1 MSSAVPYSQRR
12 SPCGCQGVPE
22 GQHLPGCSQ
31 HRGEEAPR
39 CERCGYRAA
48 TDEGRCAICGALR
61 VDDAPAAPMLLSEAE
76 LEHPFG
82 PGIERPE
89 RLTWLRTA
97 NHADFRVDLWDT
109 GDRPPGGHVELA
121 YRLCVADGAR
131 WVLVFSGEG
140 FGAPPAHDLD
150 SDAVLAAIVGFFSLR
165 PGDTDADY
173 FDRYTRSQL
182 AFAEECGEELA
193 LWAAEL
199 EQDGEGKS
207 RR

>member
-1 MSSAVPYSQRR
+1 MIRTAPYSRRR

-31 HRGEEAPR
+31 HRGEEAPK

-61 VDDAPAAPMLLSEAE
+61 VDDAPAAPMLLSGAE
-76 LEHPFG
+76 LQHPFG

-89 RLTWLRTA
+89 QLTWLRTA
-97 NHADFRVDLWDT
+97 DHGDFRVDLWDT
-109 GDRPPGGHVELA
+109 GDRPPDGHVELA

-131 WVLVFSGEG
+131 WVLVFSDEG
-140 FGAPPAHDLD
+140 FAALPAHAPS
-150 SDAVLAAIVGFFSLR
+150 SDATLAAIVGFLSRR
-165 PGDTDADY
+165 PSGTGATC
-173 FDRYTRSQL
+173 FDHYTQPQL
-182 AFAEECGEELA
+182 IFAEERGEELA

-199 EQDGEGKS
+199 EQDGEVKS

>member
-1 MSSAVPYSQRR
+1 
-12 SPCGCQGVPE
+12 
-22 GQHLPGCSQ
+22 
-31 HRGEEAPR
+31 
-39 CERCGYRAA
+39 
-48 TDEGRCAICGALR
+48 
-61 VDDAPAAPMLLSEAE
+61 MLLSEAE